1 VIALDAQRL
10 VTDIGLWIALA
21 FALWLLLTAA
31 LDRLGVHAAA
41 LVAAPISW
49 VVARA
54 IMSGI
59 PELIRWAQ
67 HTVTTMTG

>member
-1 VIALDAQRL
+1 MIALDAPRL
-10 VTDIGLWIALA
+10 ATEISLWITLA
-21 FALWLLLTAA
+21 FGLWLLLTAA
-31 LDRLGVHAAA
+31 LNRLGVHAAA
-41 LVAAPISW
+41 LIAAPISW

-67 HTVTTMTG
+67 HTVITMTG

>member
-1 VIALDAQRL
+1 MITLHAQPL
-10 VTDIGLWIALA
+10 VTEIALWIALA
-21 FALWLLLTAA
+21 FGLWLLLTAA
-31 LDRLGVHAAA
+31 LNRLGVHAAA

-59 PELIRWAQ
+59 PELIQWAQ